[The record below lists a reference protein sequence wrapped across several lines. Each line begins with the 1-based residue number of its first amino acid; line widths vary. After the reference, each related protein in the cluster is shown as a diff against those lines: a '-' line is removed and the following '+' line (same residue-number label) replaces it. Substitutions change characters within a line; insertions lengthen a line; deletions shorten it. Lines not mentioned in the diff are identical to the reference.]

1 MTHEELLVLPGGD
14 VRPPP
19 QFVHDCDP
27 AKEYVPAAQ
36 LPVQDA
42 VVNPEV
48 APYVPAGQLVHDEE
62 PTVEYVPAAQ
72 LVHCVLK
79 VLPTVD
85 VVPAGH

>member
-1 MTHEELLVLPGGD
+1 VL
-14 VRPPP
+14 
-19 QFVHDCDP
+19 
-27 AKEYVPAAQ
+27 
-36 LPVQDA
+36 VQDA

>member
-1 MTHEELLVLPGGD
+1 VVVPYVPAGQL
-14 VRPPP
+14 
-19 QFVHDCDP
+19 VHDEEP
-27 AKEYVPAAQ
+27 TVEYVPAAQ
-36 LPVQDA
+36 VPVHDA
-42 VVNPEV
+42 FVNPEV

-79 VLPTVD
+79 VLPAVD

>member
-1 MTHEELLVLPGGD
+1 V
-14 VRPPP
+14 
-19 QFVHDCDP
+19 
-27 AKEYVPAAQ
+27 
-36 LPVQDA
+36 PVQDA

-48 APYVPAGQLVHDEE
+48 APYVPAGQLMHDEE

-79 VLPTVD
+79 VLPALD